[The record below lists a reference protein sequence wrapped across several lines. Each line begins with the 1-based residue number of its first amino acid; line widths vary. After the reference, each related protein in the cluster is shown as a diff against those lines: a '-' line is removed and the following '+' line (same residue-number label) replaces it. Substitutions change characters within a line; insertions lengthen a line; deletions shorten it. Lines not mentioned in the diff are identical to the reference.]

1 MGNNTLALGADITRA
16 SVVTILDNAVAEYA
30 NEKNAQVTGDVDGI
44 LLVTADGV
52 TVKDASVS
60 GSLLMAPK
68 AGEATLTVEDSTLK
82 GDLLVETSG
91 AEVSLTGTQVQGEVA
106 FTGDE
111 NALTLGKG
119 AKAAR
124 VALDGGKNTIAV
136 AEEASIGTLTA
147 RAAVEVD
154 NQGTIDKALIQA
166 DGVVLD
172 GNKPGDI
179 RVDEDVDAPTDSE
192 GNPVVDDDQDNGDNG
207 QDGEDNGSGGSSGG
221 SGSGGS
227 GSGGGQEDTLPV
239 VVGVRP
245 VDQDSPETPLPQVT
259 AQAEQEEGF
268 LRVSLSTEDI
278 VPVHQSEGAGKGAW
292 VGVAFQAPEGYEEET
307 FRYSFGTEA
316 SETADHSADLTQDP
330 AIGDGKYAVFFIN
343 ASSIAPKTH
352 ITLQW
357 GEEAEAVRYEV
368 DLSGV
373 KTPAVELSDVT
384 VSTHEL
390 PEGVS
395 STAEGLSFD
404 ESTALVQNGGSGELS
419 QDQISGMGGGEY
431 TVYYAVPQA
440 LNDGTLKFDKIARSI
455 NGGALNTWAVS
466 SETGAEEGAGW
477 WTKDEDHYFFKWGA
491 VFAKQADG
499 LYQMTDGGIYDY
511 TLYFLESDGSQDNV
525 VATYTFRIDLSCY
538 TISEE

>member
-124 VALDGGKNTIAV
+124 VAVDGGKNTIAV

-179 RVDEDVDAPTDSE
+179 QVDEDVDAPTDSE

-207 QDGEDNGSGGSSGG
+207 QDGEDNGSGGGSGG

-259 AQAEQEEGF
+259 AQAKQEEGF

-278 VPVHQSEGAGKGAW
+278 VPIHQSEGAGKGAR